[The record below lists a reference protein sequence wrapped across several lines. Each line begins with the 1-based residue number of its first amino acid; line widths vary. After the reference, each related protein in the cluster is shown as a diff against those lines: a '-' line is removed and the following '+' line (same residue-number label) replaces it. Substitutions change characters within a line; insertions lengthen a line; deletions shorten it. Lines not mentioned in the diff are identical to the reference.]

1 MAQDFEPLSA
11 GSENEQETGEPYI
24 VTMSDE
30 DGCEHSFELVDSM
43 EKDGVLYT
51 ALIPMYDQ
59 PQEMLE
65 SDGQLVIMKSEE
77 DEGEEA
83 VFTPIQNDEEF
94 GEIAQ
99 IFIERLSDLYD
110 IEEEE

>member
-1 MAQDFEPLSA
+1 MAHDFEPLSE
-11 GSENEQETGEPYI
+11 GSEPYI

-94 GEIAQ
+94 SEIAQ